1 MHWVSMKIKNEGL
14 FWGILTLVLFVA
26 GYIFLRLAYHVTDE
40 LPFSQ
45 EWVLI
50 VLGTLVTIT
59 LTALLLNKQTEVEL
73 KKEERAKFL
82 DLKTQIYFELL
93 DHIQQ
98 VVLKGRTDPTEA
110 LRMRMLSHKLA
121 IVASPDVLKQYHH
134 FLEVYRRH
142 LQNLELDARETE
154 DIMDELAKLTLKIR
168 TDILGAAACGD
179 TELSEAETDRIILAN
194 NDIYDERDMQ
204 RSASER

>member
-1 MHWVSMKIKNEGL
+1 MHFFRRFHNETL
-14 FWGILTLVLFVA
+14 LWGAFTLILFVA
-26 GYIFLRLAYHVTDE
+26 GYIFLRLAYHVADE

-59 LTALLLNKQTEVEL
+59 LTALLLNKQTEIEL

-82 DLKTQIYFELL
+82 DLKTRIYFELL

-98 VVLKGRTDPTEA
+98 VVTDGRADPSDA

-121 IVASPDVLKQYHH
+121 IVASPEVLQQYHR
-134 FLEVYRRH
+134 FLEVYRHH

-154 DIMDELAKLTLKIR
+154 DIMDELARLTLHIR
-168 TDILGAAACGD
+168 TDILGDAAC
-179 TELSEAETDRIILAN
+179 ENSALSESETQRIILAN
-194 NDIYDERDMQ
+194 NDIY
-204 RSASER
+204 SEADLKR

>member
-1 MHWVSMKIKNEGL
+1 MKIKNEGL

-26 GYIFLRLAYHVTDE
+26 GYIFLRLAYRVTDE

-121 IVASPDVLKQYHH
+121 IVASADVLAQYHH
-134 FLEVYRRH
+134 FLEIYRRH
-142 LQNLELDARETE
+142 LQNLELDAQETE

-168 TDILGAAACGD
+168 ADILGDAVCSD
-179 TELSEAETDRIILAN
+179 TKLSEAETDRIILAN
-194 NDIYDERDMQ
+194 NDIYNEQDTR
-204 RSASER
+204 R